1 MRGNMSDAKRA
12 KKVLIDQ
19 KFIKRYEGYE
29 RDYPGITEQIWTFE
43 QMRLPRCIRCGS
55 ADTADVQIGV
65 VGRTLVIRCATKKAK
80 FIPWGPRPG
89 QFYCNPCHKFFTP
102 ALWYG
107 EIVENKNIGHTS
119 NATNQDHSI

>member
-12 KKVLIDQ
+12 KKVLMDQ

-65 VGRTLVIRCATKKAK
+65 VGRTMVIRCATKK
-80 FIPWGPRPG
+80 PSSSPG
-89 QFYCNPCHKFFTP
+89 DPAQGNFTVTP
-102 ALWYG
+102 AISSSRLRCG
-107 EIVENKNIGHTS
+107 MGR
-119 NATNQDHSI
+119 